1 MNYFIFVLGFF
12 ISNSL
17 FFLGSTSNAEPLKL
31 FRATIGIKIHYCTA
45 PKSDRLLHCKNS
57 TNWQNRKAKV
67 NDRLRSGDQ
76 LTVYVKPE
84 ENSFV
89 YLINSNSKTASL
101 ITLGSNQ
108 NNVSAHSLRIF
119 PSIKKGKKRGY
130 KVDGNEDVEL
140 FSIIC
145 SSKKLPR
152 INQLFSGGAVA
163 VEKWRTLE
171 KKFTDDSDIISSSK
185 PEEQLQFGGSL
196 RSPDS
201 NPFIKTLSISSGK
214 ALIVRRYQFDVK
226 K

>member
-1 MNYFIFVLGFF
+1 MNHFIFILGLLV
-12 ISNSL
+12 SNSL
-17 FFLGSTSNAEPLKL
+17 FFIDSQANAESLKL

-45 PKSDRLLHCKNS
+45 SKSDRLLLCKNS

-101 ITLGSNQ
+101 ITFGSNQ
-108 NNVSAHSLRIF
+108 NNVSARSLRVF
-119 PSIKKGKKRGY
+119 PSLKESY
-130 KVDGNEDVEL
+130 QVDGNEDVEL

-152 INQLFSGGAVA
+152 LNQLFSGGAVA

-171 KKFTDDSDIISSSK
+171 NIFIEDNQIITPSK

-201 NPFIKTLSISSGK
+201 NPFIKTLSVSSGK

>member
-1 MNYFIFVLGFF
+1 MNHFIFILGLLVSNFLFF
-12 ISNSL
+12 IDSQA
-17 FFLGSTSNAEPLKL
+17 NAEYLKL
-31 FRATIGIKIHYCTA
+31 FRATIGIKINYCTA
-45 PKSDRLLHCKNS
+45 PKSDRLLLCKKS
-57 TNWQNRKAKV
+57 DNWQNRKAKV
-67 NDRLRSGDQ
+67 NDRLRSGDK
-76 LTVYVKPE
+76 LSVYVKPE

-89 YLINSNSKTASL
+89 YLINSNAKTASL
-101 ITLGSNQ
+101 IALDDNL
-108 NNVSAHSLRIF
+108 SARSLRVF
-119 PSIKKGKKRGY
+119 PSFKESY
-130 KVDGNEDVEL
+130 QVDGNEDVEL

-171 KKFTDDSDIISSSK
+171 NIFIEDNQIITPSK

>member
-1 MNYFIFVLGFF
+1 MNHFIFILGLLV
-12 ISNSL
+12 SNSL
-17 FFLGSTSNAEPLKL
+17 FFIDSQANAESLKL

-45 PKSDRLLHCKNS
+45 SKSDRLLLCKNS

-101 ITLGSNQ
+101 INLGSNQ
-108 NNVSAHSLRIF
+108 NNVSAHSLRVF
-119 PSIKKGKKRGY
+119 PSFKESY
-130 KVDGNEDVEL
+130 QVDGNEDVEL

-152 INQLFSGGAVA
+152 INQLFSGETVA

-171 KKFTDDSDIISSSK
+171 NIFIEDNQIITPSK

>member
-1 MNYFIFVLGFF
+1 MNHFIFILGLLV
-12 ISNSL
+12 SNSL
-17 FFLGSTSNAEPLKL
+17 FFIDSQANAESLKL

-45 PKSDRLLHCKNS
+45 SKSDRLLLCKNS

-101 ITLGSNQ
+101 INLGSNQ
-108 NNVSAHSLRIF
+108 NNVSAHSLRVF
-119 PSIKKGKKRGY
+119 PSDKEGY
-130 KVDGNEDVEL
+130 EVDGNEDVEL

-171 KKFTDDSDIISSSK
+171 NIFIEDNQIITPSK